1 MAKKTIIV
9 TLNISEILYEVYNKT
24 YLTGRSK
31 LSSDNYKE
39 IANAQADDDE
49 ENKSQILR
57 SIGNAISYVHTKLS
71 EYVNA
76 DCCGANSNKLIEEN
90 DVDII
95 LNMPSNF
102 NEMAAKTITTSIHQY
117 IVNTAIGDFFLLT
130 NKADAAEY
138 LTQAASN
145 IGEMMEAV
153 HKRVRPTRYDTK

>member
-1 MAKKTIIV
+1 MAKKTILL

-57 SIGNAISYVHTKLS
+57 SIGNAISYVYTKLTG
-71 EYVNA
+71 YVKPSGETA
-76 DCCGANSNKLIEEN
+76 TSNELMDAGNIELE
-90 DVDII
+90 

-102 NEMAAKTITTSIHQY
+102 NEMAAKTITASIHQY
-117 IVNTAIGDFFLLT
+117 IVNTAIGEFFLLT